1 VAEGRIIALIEPR
14 SNTMRMG
21 IYKDRLAP
29 AVAYA
34 DEVIWYQPPG
44 LNWSLDS
51 VIADSAT
58 PARLSVDLEQTIAEL
73 SVSLKA
79 GDHVVIMSN
88 GGFGGVHQRLIKAL
102 RKRWEASQ

>member
-1 VAEGRIIALIEPR
+1 
-14 SNTMRMG
+14 
-21 IYKDRLAP
+21 
-29 AVAYA
+29 
-34 DEVIWYQPPG
+34 
-44 LNWSLDS
+44 

-73 SVSLKA
+73 SASLKA

>member
-1 VAEGRIIALIEPR
+1 
-14 SNTMRMG
+14 
-21 IYKDRLAP
+21 
-29 AVAYA
+29 
-34 DEVIWYQPPG
+34 
-44 LNWSLDS
+44 
-51 VIADSAT
+51 
-58 PARLSVDLEQTIAEL
+58 VDLEQTIAEL